1 MLKFTFLGASGSL
14 QELCSGNTSLLIRG
28 ERGCAAVDLSVNLP
42 ILTAAGID
50 TVILTHEHIDHIYAL
65 PSLLHQL
72 WIGGR
77 KEELTIHLPPGMEEL
92 TEGLIDLF
100 GIRRKKGI
108 FDIRLSG
115 EPVFQ
120 AGTLRFTLF
129 PTDHTGNSVGVV
141 AEEGGDRLV
150 YTSDTRPIKEIPAV
164 MKGAD
169 ILIHEASG
177 VSTDEEN
184 LVKKGHS
191 SGADAGAFAAGLG
204 VRELYL
210 CHLPAGEEARR
221 AVLQEAGKYF
231 PASRIPEI
239 LKEYHVPTGL

>member
-1 MLKFTFLGASGSL
+1 
-14 QELCSGNTSLLIRG
+14 
-28 ERGCAAVDLSVNLP
+28 
-42 ILTAAGID
+42 
-50 TVILTHEHIDHIYAL
+50 
-65 PSLLHQL
+65 
-72 WIGGR
+72 
-77 KEELTIHLPPGMEEL
+77 
-92 TEGLIDLF
+92 
-100 GIRRKKGI
+100 
-108 FDIRLSG
+108 
-115 EPVFQ
+115 
-120 AGTLRFTLF
+120 
-129 PTDHTGNSVGVV
+129 
-141 AEEGGDRLV
+141 
-150 YTSDTRPIKEIPAV
+150 

-221 AVLQEAGKYF
+221 AVLREAGKYF
-231 PASRIPEI
+231 SASRIPEI